1 MERIPLLGLSLSLL
15 AVGAAGTVP
24 APLVVV
30 EAVATGVAEEWEHRG
45 MTVVLVWL
53 TRTEEEEE
61 GLEVWDGLAR
71 RQGLVMEEME

>member
-1 MERIPLLGLSLSLL
+1 
-15 AVGAAGTVP
+15 
-24 APLVVV
+24 
-30 EAVATGVAEEWEHRG
+30 